1 MSQQQASELVLRKSI
16 TVARPVEDA
25 FRLYTEGIATW
36 WPLRTHSVAGE
47 EAETCVLEPR
57 RGGRL
62 YERTSAGEEHE
73 WGTVLVWD
81 PPHRLV
87 HTWHPGRDE
96 DSAQEIEIRF
106 APDGAGT
113 RVELVHTGWE
123 KLGDRA
129 AAVFESYDSGWDY
142 VLGERY
148 GGAAGPR

>member
-1 MSQQQASELVLRKSI
+1 MSQQASEPVLRKTI

-36 WPLRTHSVAGE
+36 WPLETHSVGRRD
-47 EAETCVLEPR
+47 AETCVLEPR
-57 RGGRL
+57 HGGRL
-62 YERTSAGEEHE
+62 YERTSAGAEHH

-87 HTWHPGRDE
+87 HTWHPGGDE
-96 DSAQEIEIRF
+96 ASAQEVEIRF

-129 AAVFESYDSGWDY
+129 ASVFQSYDSGWDF
-142 VLGERY
+142 VLGCYDGATARERN
-148 GGAAGPR
+148 